1 MSKVYV
7 SIGSNINRYQHIA
20 ASLDALFQHF
30 GELEISPVYE
40 SETIG
45 FKGDHFLNLVAAFS
59 SALSV
64 GDLSTLLRKIEHD
77 NGRTREGPRFS
88 SRSLDIDILTY
99 DSMVGNI
106 DGVSLPRAE
115 IIENAFVLRPLAD
128 IAANQLHPK
137 LKQSYSELWQ
147 AYDQASQKLWPIDF
161 KWQDR
166 IISNAI

>member
-7 SIGSNINRYQHIA
+7 SIGSNINRYQHVA
-20 ASLDALFQHF
+20 ASLDALVEHF

-45 FKGDHFLNLVAAFS
+45 FKGDHFLNLVAAFDS
-59 SALSV
+59 NLSV
-64 GDLSTLLRKIEHD
+64 GDLSALLRTIEYD
-77 NGRTREGPRFS
+77 NGRTRDGPRFS

-99 DSMVGNI
+99 DSVVGNV

-115 IIENAFVLRPLAD
+115 IVENAFVLRPLAD
-128 IAANQLHPK
+128 IAADHLHPA
-137 LKQSYSELWQ
+137 LKQSYAELWH
-147 AYDQASQKLWPIDF
+147 AYDQSSQKLWPVDF

-166 IISNAI
+166 MISRAI